1 MSVKKFH
8 SSIFNRDK
16 ILNIFELAKNDFR
29 SKYAGSVLGVLWAF
43 IYPCLTVVLY
53 WFVFQVA
60 LKSKTDDN
68 VPYVLWLVSA
78 LVPYLFFCDG
88 LGGCASA
95 LTDYSYLV
103 KKVRFD
109 VSVLPAVRL
118 ISAFFIH
125 AVFILLLLVTALAF
139 GYFPKIGNVWLIY
152 YILSESIFLL
162 VLGYLL
168 SALTVFFKDIKNI
181 ISVLTQIGYW
191 LTPLFWSSDSLTPW
205 IRNLIFIIN
214 PVSYISEGFRNAV
227 LYGGTPVVWYT
238 SYFWGLVIVLGC
250 SAKFIFSR
258 CRSSFSDYI

>member
-95 LTDYSYLV
+95 LTDYSL
-103 KKVRFD
+103 
-109 VSVLPAVRL
+109 SL
-118 ISAFFIH
+118 IHI
-125 AVFILLLLVTALAF
+125 
-139 GYFPKIGNVWLIY
+139 
-152 YILSESIFLL
+152 
-162 VLGYLL
+162 
-168 SALTVFFKDIKNI
+168 
-181 ISVLTQIGYW
+181 
-191 LTPLFWSSDSLTPW
+191 
-205 IRNLIFIIN
+205 
-214 PVSYISEGFRNAV
+214 
-227 LYGGTPVVWYT
+227 
-238 SYFWGLVIVLGC
+238 
-250 SAKFIFSR
+250 
-258 CRSSFSDYI
+258 